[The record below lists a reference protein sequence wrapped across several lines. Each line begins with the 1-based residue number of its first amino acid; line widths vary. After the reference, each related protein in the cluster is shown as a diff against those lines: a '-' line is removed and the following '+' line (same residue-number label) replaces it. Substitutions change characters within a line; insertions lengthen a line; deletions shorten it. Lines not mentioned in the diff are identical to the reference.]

1 MSSMETFVP
10 QLVIEHTGQAFALPE
25 GILTIGRAEDNAL
38 ILADPAV
45 SAHHATITWQAQTGT
60 FVISDLKST
69 QGTLVNERP
78 VTGPQPLRHGDVI
91 RMGATVIDVLLESPN
106 RAPGAAAPIPPAGGA
121 GAPASSS
128 NQPLLIGILIAV
140 LAGFTIICFIVL
152 ASLVLGGGGSPEVVI
167 YSPQDGAQIALGSEA
182 VLQVTASGAKD
193 IVRLEVSVDGA
204 MVASNVSAD
213 LQGESTLSVA
223 KTWRFASVGRHTV
236 SAVAYTAGGKASRT
250 EQVEVDV
257 VSTGTGELP
266 TSTPTP
272 QEGTPTATP
281 TPTQTATPQPGAPQV
296 EYFRV
301 VPQSIEVG
309 ECAALEWG
317 KVADATAARIDP
329 DVGDVAT
336 PGRVQ
341 VCPGQTTTYVLT
353 ATGPGGV
360 TTASATVSVSQ
371 PLADLTVDAINFQ
384 PYPPVQAKD
393 TEVKITIRNQGRGAA
408 GPFNWEFAPG
418 SEARSQGRVDGGLA
432 AGQTTIVTARW
443 TPEDAYTR
451 LSTLARVDINN
462 EVVESDKSNN
472 ELSAVIQVL
481 EGTGGPG
488 SILSTSDAE
497 LDGYRANNGTGSKN
511 QDVLVGNGELVSG
524 FGELVWRGFMS
535 FDISGIPAGAIINS
549 VELRFYQAK
558 VGGDPY
564 SKLGN
569 LVLEHVDYGDRLS
582 ETAFGTAALGATM
595 LPPQMNA
602 GAWYVV
608 SGPTVISW
616 VQDDLANGRARAQFR
631 LRWQQELDGDG
642 REDYAGVES
651 GNNFFGTGNFP
662 VLTVNYSR

>member
-10 QLVIEHTGQAFALPE
+10 QLVIEHTGQAFALPD
-25 GILTIGRAEDNAL
+25 GTLTIGRAEDNAL

-45 SAHHATITWQAQTGT
+45 SAHHATITWQAETGT
-60 FVISDLKST
+60 FVIADLNST
-69 QGTLVNERP
+69 QGTFVNERP
-78 VTGPQPLRHGDVI
+78 VAGPQPLRHGDVI

-106 RAPGAAAPIPPAGGA
+106 RAPGAAAPFPPAGGT

-152 ASLVLGGGGSPEVVI
+152 ASLLLGGGGSPEVVI
-167 YSPQDGAQIALGSEA
+167 HAPQDGAQIALGSEV

-204 MVASNVSAD
+204 VVGSNVSVD
-213 LQGESTLSVA
+213 LQGESTLSIA
-223 KTWRFASVGRHTV
+223 KPWRFASVGQHTV

-250 EQVEVDV
+250 DQVRVEV
-257 VSTGTGELP
+257 VSTGIGELP

-272 QEGTPTATP
+272 EATTPTSTP
-281 TPTQTATPQPGAPQV
+281 VPTETATPQPNAPQV

-301 VPQSIEVG
+301 APQSIEVG

-317 KVADATAARIDP
+317 KVADANEARIDP
-329 DVGDVAT
+329 DVGEVAT
-336 PGRVQ
+336 PGRAQ
-341 VCPGQTTTYVLT
+341 VCPGETTTYVLT

-360 TTASATVSVSQ
+360 TTASAQVSVSQ

-384 PYPPVQAKD
+384 PYPPVQAED
-393 TEVKITIRNQGRGAA
+393 TEVKITIRNQGRGNA
-408 GPFNWEFAPG
+408 GPFNWEFVPG

-443 TPEDAYTR
+443 TPQDAYTR
-451 LSTLARVDINN
+451 LSTVARVDINN
-462 EVVESDKSNN
+462 EVAETDKSNN

-481 EGTGGPG
+481 AGTGGPG
-488 SILSTSDAE
+488 SITSTSDAE

-511 QDVLVGNGELVSG
+511 QDVLVGNGELASG

-535 FDISGIPAGAIINS
+535 FDISGIPAGAIIDS
-549 VELRFYQAK
+549 AELRFYQAK

-564 SKLGN
+564 GKLGS

-582 ETAFGTAALGATM
+582 ETAFGTPALGATK

-616 VQDDLANGRARAQFR
+616 VQADLANGRDKAQFR
-631 LRWQQELDGDG
+631 LRWEQETDGDG
-642 REDYAGVES
+642 QEDYAGVES
-651 GNNFFGTGNFP
+651 GNNFFGTGNLP
-662 VLTVNYSR
+662 VLTVNYSQ